1 MAFTVRVDEAYLAT
15 KLSLYL
21 KGVKP
26 ECIKQIADVLMSGSS
41 TITEV
46 VFKSLDGYV
55 YNDSLYAIGDTVTV
69 HTDHLYTYRYD
80 ETAMR
85 ERGIIDGNS
94 HIRCTVKS
102 IDKYNES
109 LRVSYPA
116 INTSETDIVA
126 DWSIE
131 MNQVVKTIGLAR
143 PNLDELI

>member
-1 MAFTVRVDEAYLAT
+1 MAFNVKVDEDYLT
-15 KLSLYL
+15 IKLSSHL
-21 KGVKP
+21 KNLNPICV
-26 ECIKQIADVLMSGSS
+26 KQIADVLMTGNS

-55 YNDSLYAIGDTVTV
+55 YEDSLYVVGDAVTV

-80 ETAMR
+80 ENAMR

-94 HIRCTVKS
+94 HIRCTVIS

-116 INTSETDIVA
+116 INKNEIDIVA

-131 MNQVVKTIGLAR
+131 IGQVVKTIGLAR